1 MAIMVALDFP
11 LQNGKQAG
19 FLELLGGALPDT
31 RAFDGCLKVETF
43 AAEDGKSVLLV
54 EEWESKKHQETYFQW
69 RVETGLVDALAP
81 LSSGPAVTPYY
92 AIGTENYALGE
103 TIPRYHPRRFRVFVV
118 L

>member
-11 LQNGKQAG
+11 LKDGKQAE

-43 AAEDGKSVLLV
+43 AEEDGKSVLLV
-54 EEWESKKHQETYFQW
+54 EEWESNKHQETYFQW

-81 LSSGPAVTPYY
+81 FVSGPPVTRYY
-92 AIGTENYALGE
+92 EIRSE
-103 TIPRYHPRRFRVFVV
+103 
-118 L
+118 

>member
-81 LSSGPAVTPYY
+81 FVSGPPVTSYY
-92 AIGTENYALGE
+92 EIRSE
-103 TIPRYHPRRFRVFVV
+103 
-118 L
+118 